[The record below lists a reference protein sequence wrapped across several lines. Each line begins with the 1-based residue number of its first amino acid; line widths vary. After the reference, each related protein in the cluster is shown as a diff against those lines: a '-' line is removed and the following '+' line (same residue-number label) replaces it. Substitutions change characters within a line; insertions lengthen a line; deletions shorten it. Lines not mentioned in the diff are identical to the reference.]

1 MVEELRVKAR
11 ELLKNKQVELF
22 IGYQRAPDGVSAT
35 PCFIENDLDADLL
48 IWDAYCVYNL
58 SSYLKDHLGSR
69 LENHGLPSDRQTHKL
84 ENNGLPSDRQSQKIG
99 IVAKDCDLRSIVV
112 LLQEN
117 QLKREDLFIIEMECQ
132 GVIDEKRLQF
142 SDTQNQEITFAQ
154 KCKSCQSSKLS
165 MSDYVIKDK
174 GEKSAALLATPDDYD
189 EYGPIRKMEVKAISE
204 RLKFWQEEFSRCIRC
219 YACRQVCPLC
229 YCPKCVAEQTQPF
242 WFSKATNLEGNFSW
256 NVTRAMHLAGRCIDC
271 GECERACPVG
281 IPLRDINKKIEK
293 DVKELFSYEAGSSAE
308 AKPLFSCFDKNDPD
322 SFIK

>member
-11 ELLKNKQVELF
+11 ELLKSKQVELV
-22 IGYQRAPDGVSAT
+22 IGYQRVSDGVSAT
-35 PCFIENDLDADLL
+35 PCFIEDKKDADLL

-58 SSYLKDHLGSR
+58 SSYLKDHPG
-69 LENHGLPSDRQTHKL
+69 K
-84 ENNGLPSDRQSQKIG
+84 KIG
-99 IVAKDCDLRSIVV
+99 IVAKYCDLRSIVV

-117 QLKREDLFIIEMECQ
+117 QLKRENLFIIEMECH

-142 SDTQNQEITFAQ
+142 SDTQNQEISFAQ
-154 KCKSCQSSKLS
+154 KCKSCQWSKLS
-165 MSDYVIKDK
+165 ISDYLIKDK
-174 GEKSAALLATPDDYD
+174 GEKSAAFLATPDDYD
-189 EYGPIRKMEVKAISE
+189 EYGPIRKMEAKAVSE

-219 YACRQVCPLC
+219 YACRQVCPMC
-229 YCPKCVAEQTQPF
+229 YCPKCVAEQTQPS

-293 DVKELFSYEAGSSAE
+293 DVKELFSYEAGSSVE
-308 AKPLFSCFDKNDPD
+308 AKPLFACFDKNDPEG
-322 SFIK
+322 FIK